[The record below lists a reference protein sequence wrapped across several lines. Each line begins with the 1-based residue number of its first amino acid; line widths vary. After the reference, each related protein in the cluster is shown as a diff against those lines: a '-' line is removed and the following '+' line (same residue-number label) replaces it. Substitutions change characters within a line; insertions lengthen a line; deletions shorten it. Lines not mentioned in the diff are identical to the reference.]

1 MKVNGGYDWLTNHL
15 VNCHGR
21 NVVNYK
27 DALLYPIIHKNHFNS
42 NPPQWHCS
50 ECKTYDWL
58 NGSYIEYVE
67 EDTFLLNPQRY
78 IDNAYDKSENDASGY
93 ELTKSR

>member
-15 VNCHGR
+15 VNFHGR

-27 DALLYPIIHKNHFNS
+27 DELLYPIIHKNHFNS

-58 NGSYIEYVE
+58 DGSYIEYIDE
-67 EDTFLLNPQRY
+67 ATFLANPKLY
-78 IDNAYDKSENDASGY
+78 IDNAYEKSENDASGY